1 MASDPRLDD
10 IPDEAEVLP
19 DARIAWGLTG
29 SGHFLRESL
38 ELADALSGGRSAAPT
53 GGQGPT
59 DGTLRGIDLFLSRA
73 GEEVLHMYGY
83 TLADMKK
90 RYRVF
95 RDNTAS
101 AAPVGLFYQG
111 QYHTVVIAPATSNT
125 VAKCALGIS
134 DSLVTNIFA
143 QAGKLRIP
151 IIVFACD
158 SEPVVITESPSEWV
172 TLYPRAIDLAHT
184 AKLATFEGVT
194 VVDSVEAL
202 REALE
207 NRLACLNKPQSSA
220 SSS

>member
-1 MASDPRLDD
+1 M
-10 IPDEAEVLP
+10 LP

-29 SGHFLRESL
+29 SGHFLKESL
-38 ELADALSGGRSAAPT
+38 ELADALSGGCRTAS
-53 GGQGPT
+53 GQDQAEGAVH
-59 DGTLRGIDLFLSRA
+59 GIDLFMSRA

-83 TLADMKK
+83 PLADMRK

-95 RDNTAS
+95 RDTTAS

-207 NRLACLNKPQSSA
+207 RRLGSA
-220 SSS
+220 DR

>member
-38 ELADALSGGRSAAPT
+38 ELADALSGGCRAVP
-53 GGQGPT
+53 GQGPAA
-59 DGTLRGIDLFLSRA
+59 GASCGIDLFMSRA

-83 TLADMKK
+83 PLADMRK

-95 RDNTAS
+95 RDTTAS

-184 AKLATFEGVT
+184 AKLASFEGVT

-207 NRLACLNKPQSSA
+207 NRLACLKPQSA

>member
-1 MASDPRLDD
+1 
-10 IPDEAEVLP
+10 
-19 DARIAWGLTG
+19 
-29 SGHFLRESL
+29 
-38 ELADALSGGRSAAPT
+38 
-53 GGQGPT
+53 
-59 DGTLRGIDLFLSRA
+59 
-73 GEEVLHMYGY
+73 MYGY
-83 TLADMKK
+83 PLADMRK

-95 RDNTAS
+95 RDTTAS

-202 REALE
+202 HEALE
-207 NRLACLNKPQSSA
+207 RRLACLNKPQSSA